1 MRKRLV
7 LIDGINFFYRGAW
20 SGAEVLSY
28 RGEDMAYVLTYF
40 RNLQSMMDRFDRD
53 GWENTYVIC
62 WDGGYDAR
70 LRISSEAVQKGI
82 IPKSYK
88 QERREARE
96 TEDPEEK
103 AKAESFLRQMKVAKE
118 LTAKTVIRQ
127 AQVPGEEADDVIG
140 SFVEKFKR
148 QYDEILVV
156 TTDRDYFQLLD
167 RNVSLYNSG
176 KDERRDLAYLKSEYD
191 LENGGQ
197 WIDVGALAG
206 ESGKSS
212 DTIYGVPGIGYGYA
226 SKLIAEYGTLDNLIA
241 QATEALKDDVAK
253 CGSAI
258 ELYNSVK
265 SKKYRLKHHV
275 KEMYVIAHLEIVR
288 LARELKAMRT
298 FLDVS
303 VPDAEPSMFELGK
316 AFSTMGFPLGDMTIA
331 KLTGM

>member
-1 MRKRLV
+1 MKKRLV

-28 RGEDMAYVLTYF
+28 KGEDMSYVLTYF
-40 RNLQSMMDRFDRD
+40 RNLVGMMRGFK

-70 LRISSEAVQKGI
+70 LRVSSEAVSRGV

-103 AKAESFLRQMKVAKE
+103 AKAESFVRQMKVAKE
-118 LTAKTVIRQ
+118 MTAKTLVRQ
-127 AQVPGEEADDVIG
+127 MQVPGEEADDVIG
-140 SFVEKFKR
+140 SLASKYHGE
-148 QYDEILVV
+148 YDEVLLV
-156 TTDRDYFQLLD
+156 TTDRDYFQLLGGH
-167 RNVSLYNSG
+167 VVIYNSG
-176 KDERRDLAYLKSEYD
+176 KDERRDVSYLKSEYG
-191 LENGGQ
+191 LERGDQ

-241 QATEALKDDVAK
+241 QSEEALKDEVAK
-253 CGSAI
+253 FGSAM
-258 ELYNSVK
+258 ELYNNVK
-265 SKKYRLKHHV
+265 AHKYKLKHHV
-275 KEMYVIAHLEIVR
+275 KEMYVLAHLEIVR

-303 VPDAEPSMFELGK
+303 LPDVDPSWIDLDGKFRELG
-316 AFSTMGFPLGDMTIA
+316 FPMGDDAITE
-331 KLTGM
+331 LTGI